1 MPEEKIE
8 TPFHFIQT
16 PFRQHLDF
24 LAEKPAGILP
34 CLFTRMKPQAG
45 KRKKE
50 IRETKKQI

>member
-24 LAEKPAGILP
+24 MQKNRQVFCLAFSLA
-34 CLFTRMKPQAG
+34 
-45 KRKKE
+45 
-50 IRETKKQI
+50 